1 MGYVKEKETGKADF
15 IVNPGMVES
24 ELSELDLIVT
34 SLKGKTLML
43 EAGAQQVS
51 EDLMVEAIKKAQ
63 IENDKSLIL

>member
-1 MGYVKEKETGKADF
+1 MGYVNDKETSKANF
-15 IVNPGMVES
+15 IVNPGMAES

-51 EDLMVEAIKKAQ
+51 EDLMLEAIKKP
-63 IENDKSLIL
+63 KSKTIK